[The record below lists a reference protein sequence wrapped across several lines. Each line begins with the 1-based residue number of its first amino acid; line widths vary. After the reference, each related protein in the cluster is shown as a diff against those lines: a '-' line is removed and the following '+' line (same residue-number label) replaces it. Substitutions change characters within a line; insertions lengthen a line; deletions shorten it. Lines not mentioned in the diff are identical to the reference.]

1 MDVAPFLCHSPG
13 MLLHRGILALLPLAL
28 LAACATGA
36 DNSTSPTADAGG
48 GGSTGD
54 GATDD
59 GPIGDTTPFDVTS
72 SDTETPPG
80 DTVLYAHDRT
90 TLYSVDPKDPLLA
103 TTKVGDFDCI
113 GDPPG
118 EPGMTDLAVNKDGKV
133 YGVSSKAIFLDMQ
146 IDAVGGTVF
155 CEAGKVMIDVGS
167 VGTAAKFFGMTFA
180 PPTALLGATETLI
193 GANTI
198 GDLYAINVTTG
209 SLTLVGR
216 LGAVPS
222 NDGQGHSYDS
232 AHVGQNWA
240 LSGDLVFMSNNG
252 QPVGFATVRDCADPS
267 KAPSG
272 CSTIDTLVEI
282 DVAKLAPTGSGV
294 APVVTK
300 SIRGKI
306 LPQGCADEACGF
318 GSMYGIA
325 AFEDKVVGFSY
336 GGNVVSINN
345 STGLATL
352 INTPLQMPGFAGA
365 GVTTT
370 VHVIPPTPK

>member
-1 MDVAPFLCHSPG
+1 M
-13 MLLHRGILALLPLAL
+13 
-28 LAACATGA
+28 
-36 DNSTSPTADAGG
+36 
-48 GGSTGD
+48 
-54 GATDD
+54 
-59 GPIGDTTPFDVTS
+59 
-72 SDTETPPG
+72 
-80 DTVLYAHDRT
+80 
-90 TLYSVDPKDPLLA
+90 
-103 TTKVGDFDCI
+103 
-113 GDPPG
+113 
-118 EPGMTDLAVNKDGKV
+118 
-133 YGVSSKAIFLDMQ
+133 
-146 IDAVGGTVF
+146 
-155 CEAGKVMIDVGS
+155 
-167 VGTAAKFFGMTFA
+167 
-180 PPTALLGATETLI
+180 
-193 GANTI
+193 
-198 GDLYAINVTTG
+198 
-209 SLTLVGR
+209 GR